1 MLTQRLTRPLRGR
14 NNETTKHKKVRASW
28 RNGEK
33 EQRMKGGEIKE
44 PDLKKK
50 KKRRRRRRV
59 QWGREE
65 GPVYPESRRKWMV
78 GKGSRIGSK
87 GS

>member
-14 NNETTKHKKVRASW
+14 NNETTEHKKVRASW

-50 KKRRRRRRV
+50 KKKTKKKKKSAMGERRRA
-59 QWGREE
+59 GL
-65 GPVYPESRRKWMV
+65 S
-78 GKGSRIGSK
+78 
-87 GS
+87 

>member
-1 MLTQRLTRPLRGR
+1 MLIQRLTRPLRGR

-50 KKRRRRRRV
+50 KKDEEEEECNGGEKK
-59 QWGREE
+59 GRSILRAGGNGWWAKVAE
-65 GPVYPESRRKWMV
+65 
-78 GKGSRIGSK
+78 
-87 GS
+87 

>member
-50 KKRRRRRRV
+50 RRRRRV

-78 GKGSRIGSK
+78 GKGSRIESK

>member
-50 KKRRRRRRV
+50 KKKKTKKKKSAMGERRRA
-59 QWGREE
+59 GL
-65 GPVYPESRRKWMV
+65 S
-78 GKGSRIGSK
+78 
-87 GS
+87 

>member
-1 MLTQRLTRPLRGR
+1 MLTQRLTRPLRGC

-50 KKRRRRRRV
+50 KKKEKKKSVRGEK
-59 QWGREE
+59 GRSILRAGGNGWWAKVAE
-65 GPVYPESRRKWMV
+65 
-78 GKGSRIGSK
+78 
-87 GS
+87 